1 VLAVA
6 VRETVAGLT
15 IQAMTERDFISPE
28 AQALLTGASAPMPM
42 QQSGE
47 RVAQVPLLY
56 LQIALNLA
64 QMVAGGTLQPGQ
76 RLPSVRDLAAQNNVS
91 VATVV
96 QALATLEEHRLV
108 QPRARS
114 GYFVST
120 ASRAKAAALV
130 RKIRREPETPKAQHG
145 ARGALA
151 AHMPLASFAG
161 YAPKDK
167 DFFDTDRVRVALSR
181 ATRLRRDTLAEYIS
195 SVGTL
200 ALRTAVAL
208 RGLHLGCALKAEDIV
223 ITSGCINAVALCLQ
237 AVTKPGD
244 MVAIESPTF
253 FGFLDLLE
261 SLNLKAIALP
271 TDPRTGVSLPALQL
285 ALDTQPIKALLLVP
299 TLSNPLASI
308 MPLTH
313 KRALARMVAQYRVPL
328 IEDVVFNDLLA
339 TDARRRAVKAYDSEG
354 WVMTCGSFA
363 KTVAPGIRLG
373 WVDAGR
379 WSKQVGTLKR
389 VQGAATNAVLEHALA
404 DLLTQG
410 SYESHLRRLCLLMKQ
425 RLGQARKIIQSS
437 FPANTK
443 VNDPPVGYTLWVEL
457 PAEVDSMVLFQAC
470 RSQGIVVG
478 PGQLF
483 CASHRYRHC
492 LRLSFSGL
500 WGPLEQAALAEVGR
514 LAHQLVD
521 SARVTTDSNVID
533 ITRMDFMCRDEVSA
547 YDLW

>member
-1 VLAVA
+1 M
-6 VRETVAGLT
+6 
-15 IQAMTERDFISPE
+15 QAMSARDAMDPE
-28 AQALLTGASAPMPM
+28 TLTPATNASALLAGEPVGAST
-42 QQSGE
+42 
-47 RVAQVPLLY
+47 LLY
-56 LQIALNLA
+56 LQIALRLA
-64 QMVAGGTLQPGQ
+64 QMVASGALQPGQ
-76 RLPSVRDLAAQNNVS
+76 RLPSVRDLAAQNHVA

-114 GYFVST
+114 GYFVAP
-120 ASRAKAAALV
+120 ASRAKAATLV
-130 RKIRREPETPKAQHG
+130 RKIRHEPEPPKAQPGVAHK
-145 ARGALA
+145 A
-151 AHMPLASFAG
+151 AAPKPLVSFAG

-167 DFFDTDRVRVALSR
+167 DFFDTDRIRVALSR
-181 ATRLRRDTLAEYIS
+181 ATRLKRDTLAEYTS

-200 ALRTAVAL
+200 ALRNAVAL
-208 RGLHLGCALKAEDIV
+208 RALHLGCALQAEDIV
-223 ITSGCINAVALCLQ
+223 ITSGCIHAVSLCLQ
-237 AVTKPGD
+237 AVTRPGD
-244 MVAIESPTF
+244 LVAIESPTF

-261 SLNLKAIALP
+261 SLHLKAFTLP
-271 TDPRTGVSLPALQL
+271 TDARSGVSLPALQL
-285 ALDTQPIKALLLVP
+285 ALDTQPIKAMLLVP
-299 TLSNPLASI
+299 TLSNPLAAV
-308 MPLTH
+308 MPLTQ
-313 KRALARMVAQYRVPL
+313 KRALARMAAQYRVPL

-404 DLLTQG
+404 DLLSQG
-410 SYESHLRRLCLLMKQ
+410 GYEAHLRRLCLLMKQ
-425 RLGQARKIIQSS
+425 RLGQARRIIQAH
-437 FPANTK
+437 FPVGTK
-443 VNDPPVGYTLWVEL
+443 VNDPPAGYTLWVEL
-457 PAEVDSMVLFQAC
+457 PAVVDTMVLFDAC
-470 RSQGIVVG
+470 RAQGITVG

-514 LAHQLVD
+514 LAGQLLD
-521 SARVTTDSNVID
+521 SARAAAEAGTLEVS
-533 ITRMDFMCRDEVSA
+533 RMDFMCREEVSA

>member
-1 VLAVA
+1 
-6 VRETVAGLT
+6 
-15 IQAMTERDFISPE
+15 MSERDPDGLEALTLSIDAPSPAPGAPLHE
-28 AQALLTGASAPMPM
+28 A
-42 QQSGE
+42 
-47 RVAQVPLLY
+47 PLLY
-56 LQIALNLA
+56 LQLALRLA
-64 QMVAGGTLQPGQ
+64 QMIASGALQPGQ
-76 RLPSVRDLAAQNNVS
+76 RLPSVRDSAAQNNVS

-114 GYFVST
+114 GYFV
-120 ASRAKAAALV
+120 ASASKAKAAALV
-130 RKIRREPETPKAQHG
+130 RKIRREPEPPRAAPDAVNAAAAHPPKA
-145 ARGALA
+145 LV
-151 AHMPLASFAG
+151 SFAG

-167 DFFDTDRVRVALSR
+167 DFFDSDRIRVALSR
-181 ATRLRRDTLAEYIS
+181 ATRLKRDTLGEYTS

-200 ALRTAVAL
+200 ALRNAVAL
-208 RGLHLGCALKAEDIV
+208 RALHLGCALKAEDIV

-237 AVTKPGD
+237 AVTQPGD

-271 TDPRTGVSLPALQL
+271 TDPRTGVSLPARQL

-299 TLSNPLASI
+299 TLSNPLASV
-308 MPLTH
+308 MPLTQ
-313 KRALARMVAQYRVPL
+313 KRALARLVAQYRVPL

-363 KTVAPGIRLG
+363 KTVSPGIRLG
-373 WVDAGR
+373 WVEAGR

-389 VQGAATNAVLEHALA
+389 VQGAATNAVLENALA
-404 DLLTQG
+404 DLLSQG
-410 SYESHLRRLCLLMKQ
+410 GYEAHLRRLCLLMKQ
-425 RLGQARKIIQSS
+425 RLGQARKIIQAS
-437 FPANTK
+437 FPSGTK
-443 VNDPPVGYTLWVEL
+443 VNDPPAGYTLWVEL
-457 PAEVDSMVLFQAC
+457 PAVVDTMVLFDAC
-470 RSQGIVVG
+470 KAQGIVVG

-500 WGPLEQAALAEVGR
+500 WGAREQAALAEVGS
-514 LAHQLVD
+514 LAGQLVD
-521 SARVTTDSNVID
+521 SAQAAAASGAIAVSRTE
-533 ITRMDFMCRDEVSA
+533 FMCREAVSA

>member
-1 VLAVA
+1 M
-6 VRETVAGLT
+6 
-15 IQAMTERDFISPE
+15 QAMSARDVSGPE
-28 AQALLTGASAPMPM
+28 ALALSSDALLPAPDASTPAP
-42 QQSGE
+42 
-47 RVAQVPLLY
+47 PLLY
-56 LQIALNLA
+56 LQIALRLA
-64 QMVAGGTLQPGQ
+64 LMVSSGALRPGQ
-76 RLPSVRDLAAQNNVS
+76 RLPSVRDSAAQNNVS

-96 QALATLEEHRLV
+96 QALAMLEEHRLV

-114 GYFVST
+114 GYFVAP

-130 RKIRREPETPKAQHG
+130 RKIRREPELSKTLPDPGSTEA
-145 ARGALA
+145 ALRTVV
-151 AHMPLASFAG
+151 SFAG

-167 DFFDTDRVRVALSR
+167 DFFDTDRIRVALSR
-181 ATRLRRDTLAEYIS
+181 ATRLKRDTLAEYTS

-200 ALRTAVAL
+200 ALRNAVAL

-237 AVTKPGD
+237 AVTQPGD

-261 SLNLKAIALP
+261 SLNLKALALP

-299 TLSNPLASI
+299 TLSNPLASV
-308 MPLTH
+308 MPLTQ
-313 KRALARMVAQYRVPL
+313 KRALARMAAQYQVPL

-410 SYESHLRRLCLLMKQ
+410 GYEAHLRRLCLLMKQ
-425 RLGQARKIIQSS
+425 RLGQARKIIQAS
-437 FPANTK
+437 FPAATR
-443 VNDPPVGYTLWVEL
+443 VNDPPAGYTLWVEL
-457 PAEVDSMVLFQAC
+457 PAVVDTMVLFDAC
-470 RSQGIVVG
+470 KAQCIVVG

-492 LRLSFSGL
+492 LRLSFSGI
-500 WGPLEQAALAEVGR
+500 WGAREQAALAEVGR
-514 LAHQLVD
+514 LAGLLVD
-521 SARVTTDSNVID
+521 SAKAATDSGVMEVS
-533 ITRMDFMCRDEVSA
+533 RMDFMCREEVSA

>member
-1 VLAVA
+1 
-6 VRETVAGLT
+6 
-15 IQAMTERDFISPE
+15 M
-28 AQALLTGASAPMPM
+28 
-42 QQSGE
+42 
-47 RVAQVPLLY
+47 
-56 LQIALNLA
+56 
-64 QMVAGGTLQPGQ
+64 
-76 RLPSVRDLAAQNNVS
+76 
-91 VATVV
+91 

-114 GYFVST
+114 GYFVAP
-120 ASRAKAAALV
+120 ASRAKAAVLV
-130 RKIRREPETPKAQHG
+130 RKIRGEPEAPKARPTAAG
-145 ARGALA
+145 AVTAQK
-151 AHMPLASFAG
+151 PLVSFAG
-161 YAPKDK
+161 YAPKDR
-167 DFFDTDRVRVALSR
+167 DFFDTDRIRVALSR
-181 ATRLRRDTLAEYIS
+181 ATRLRRDTLAEYTS
-195 SVGTL
+195 SAGTL
-200 ALRTAVAL
+200 ALRNAVAL
-208 RGLHLGCALKAEDIV
+208 RGLHLGCTLRAEDIV

-244 MVAIESPTF
+244 MVAVESPTF

-261 SLNLKAIALP
+261 SLNLKALALP
-271 TDPRTGVSLPALQL
+271 TDPRSGISLPALQL

-308 MPLTH
+308 MPLAQ

-389 VQGAATNAVLEHALA
+389 VQGAATNGVLEHALA
-404 DLLTQG
+404 DLLSQG
-410 SYESHLRRLCLLMKQ
+410 SYEAHLRRLCLLMKQ
-425 RLGQARKIIQSS
+425 RLGQARKIIQAS
-437 FPANTK
+437 FPGGTK
-443 VNDPPVGYTLWVEL
+443 VNDPPAGYTLWVEL
-457 PAEVDSMVLFQAC
+457 PAAVDTMELFDAC
-470 RSQGIVVG
+470 RVQGIVVG

-492 LRLSFSGL
+492 LRLSFSGM
-500 WGPLEQAALAEVGR
+500 WGPQEQAALAEVGR
-514 LAHQLVD
+514 LAHPLVD
-521 SARVTTDSNVID
+521 SARAAADSGVMD
-533 ITRMDFMCRDEVSA
+533 VSRMDFMCRDEVSA

>member
-1 VLAVA
+1 MSA
-6 VRETVAGLT
+6 
-15 IQAMTERDFISPE
+15 RDSESP
-28 AQALLTGASAPMPM
+28 QALHLPSDASPSL
-42 QQSGE
+42 SGE
-47 RVAQVPLLY
+47 HASEAPLLY
-56 LQIALNLA
+56 LQLALRLA
-64 QMVAGGTLQPGQ
+64 QMVASGALQPGQ
-76 RLPSVRDLAAQNNVS
+76 RLPSVRDSAAQNNVS
-91 VATVV
+91 VSTVV

-114 GYFVST
+114 GYFVAA

-130 RKIRREPETPKAQHG
+130 RKIRHEPELAKAMPGAASAVAVPK
-145 ARGALA
+145 
-151 AHMPLASFAG
+151 PLVSFAG

-167 DFFDTDRVRVALSR
+167 DFFDTDRIRVALSR
-181 ATRLRRDTLAEYIS
+181 AARLKRDTLAEYTS

-200 ALRTAVAL
+200 ALRNAVAL

-237 AVTKPGD
+237 AVTQPGD

-261 SLNLKAIALP
+261 SLNLKALALP
-271 TDPRTGVSLPALQL
+271 TDPRSGVSLPALQL

-299 TLSNPLASI
+299 TLSNPLASV

-313 KRALARMVAQYRVPL
+313 KRALARLVAQYRVPL

-410 SYESHLRRLCLLMKQ
+410 SYESHVRRLCLLMKQ
-425 RLGQARKIIQSS
+425 RLGQARKIIQAH
-437 FPANTK
+437 FPAGTK
-443 VNDPPVGYTLWVEL
+443 VNDPPAGYTLWVEL
-457 PAEVDSMVLFQAC
+457 PAAVDTMLLFDAC
-470 RSQGIVVG
+470 KAQGIVVG

-492 LRLSFSGL
+492 LRLSFSGF
-500 WGPLEQAALAEVGR
+500 WGELEQAALAKVGR
-514 LAHQLVD
+514 LACQLVD
-521 SARVTTDSNVID
+521 SASAAADSGVMEVSRTD
-533 ITRMDFMCRDEVSA
+533 FLFRDEVSA